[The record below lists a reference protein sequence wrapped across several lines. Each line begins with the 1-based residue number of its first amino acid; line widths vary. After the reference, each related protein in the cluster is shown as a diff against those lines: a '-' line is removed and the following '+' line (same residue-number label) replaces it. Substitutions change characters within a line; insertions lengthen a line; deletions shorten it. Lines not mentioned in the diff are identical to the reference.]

1 VGGHLAAHPSERED
15 LQIAE
20 TVAPKAP
27 PDERLVTVGWL
38 TRLLSRPDIGAFLG
52 AIAVWLAFG
61 YFARDVNWL
70 SDPAIAS
77 GWTDQAAQYG
87 IVAVPVALLMIGGE
101 FDLSAG
107 VMIGSSGLLLG
118 YLTVYQHM
126 NVWPAMVLVLLFGL
140 VIGFINGLTVI
151 KTKLPSFIVT
161 LATFFILQ
169 GANAAGTLK
178 LTGSTAIQNIDSASG
193 FETAHKI
200 FAGDFTKWGFKVKVL
215 WWIGITII
223 GAWLLAKSRFGNWI
237 YGAGGEPNSARNVGV
252 PVARTKILLF
262 MATSA
267 TAALMG
273 IIEALELR
281 SMQSGEGIGLEFI
294 FIICAVV
301 GGCLLTGGFGS
312 VIGTFFG
319 AAMLGMVQ
327 LGIVDAQWDSNW
339 TFTFQ
344 GAILFGA
351 VLLNTWVRSRAQK
364 VR

>member
-1 VGGHLAAHPSERED
+1 MATDTAAQTR
-15 LQIAE
+15 
-20 TVAPKAP
+20 

-38 TRLLSRPDIGAFLG
+38 TRLLMRPDIGAFLG
-52 AIAVWLAFG
+52 AVAVYLAFG

-70 SDPAIAS
+70 TDPAIAA

-118 YLTVYQHM
+118 YLATHAHL
-126 NVWPAMVLVLLFGL
+126 NIWLGILIVLLFGL
-140 VIGFINGLTVI
+140 AIGFVNGLTVV
-151 KTKLPSFIVT
+151 KTRLPSFIVT

-169 GANAAGTLK
+169 GINAAGTLK
-178 LTGSTAIQNIDSASG
+178 LTGTTAIENIDSASG
-193 FETAHKI
+193 FESARRI
-200 FAGDFTKWGFKVKVL
+200 FASDVTKWDFKVKVL
-215 WWIGITII
+215 WWIGLTIV
-223 GAWLLAKSRFGNWI
+223 GAWLLAKSRFGNWV
-237 YGAGGEPNSARNVGV
+237 YGAGGDSNASRNIGV
-252 PVARTKILLF
+252 PVARTKVLLF
-262 MATSA
+262 MMTSG

-281 SMQSGEGIGLEFI
+281 SMQSKEGIGLEFI

-301 GGCLLTGGFGS
+301 GGCLLTGGYGS

-327 LGIVDAQWDSNW
+327 LGIIDAQWDSNW
-339 TFTFQ
+339 TYTFQ
-344 GAILFGA
+344 GAILFAA
-351 VLLNTWVRSRAQK
+351 VLLNLFVRNRAQRMK
-364 VR
+364 